1 MPAPTPSQYVLGRN
15 TILWLT
21 SYADNGS
28 VLTSRAK
35 ICISDGSI
43 DLSTDT
49 FEINNNCNSGWKLK
63 FAALTGG
70 TMSFNGFIATAS
82 VSASA
87 FIGKRCYIELE
98 GYDATGSQPFN
109 FESEAWCTAQRL
121 SFDVNDSM
129 RCEMSF
135 ELTGAPAIN
144 SGYTVASS
152 LT

>member
-1 MPAPTPSQYVLGRN
+1 MPAPLPNQYVLGRN

-21 SYADNGS
+21 SYNDDGS
-28 VLTSRAK
+28 VLTARAK

-63 FAALTGG
+63 FPALTGG
-70 TMSFNGFIATAS
+70 TMSFTGYIATA
-82 VSASA
+82 VTPASS
-87 FIGKRCYIELE
+87 FIGKRCYVELD
-98 GYDATGSQPFN
+98 GFDANNTQPMTFQ
-109 FESEAWCTAQRL
+109 SDAWCTSQRI

-135 ELTGAPAIN
+135 ELTGKPTGTIF
-144 SGYTVASS
+144 TVASS
-152 LT
+152 L